1 MVGPGRH
8 LASLRH
14 CHKAKYQSQ
23 LIPKD
28 DMEYLFQ
35 LLFPESQILCVEN
48 KHKSLNECLSG

>member
-28 DMEYLFQ
+28 DMRVSLSTTVPRISDIVRRKQ
-35 LLFPESQILCVEN
+35 TQKSQ
-48 KHKSLNECLSG
+48 